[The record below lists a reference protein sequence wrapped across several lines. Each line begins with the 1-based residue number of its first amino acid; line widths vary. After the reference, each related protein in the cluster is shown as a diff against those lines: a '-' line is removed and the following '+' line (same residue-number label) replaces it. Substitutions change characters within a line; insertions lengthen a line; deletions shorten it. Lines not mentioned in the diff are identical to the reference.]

1 MKRNNNKIHQPLIL
15 ICLATLLLFLLSLS
29 KLPLCFLNGQQKID
43 ILADIRKTEPV
54 VLPKISMVKVTAQQV
69 ITHLTQPKDST
80 FIIDFGV
87 DSINSLQH
95 FYQKLDSIKV
105 SHNKIR
111 IAYFGDSFV
120 EGDEMTDELRFR
132 LQSLYGGNGIGFLPM
147 QSSVAQLYSQVNIKS
162 SGWKDYNFRENPSKL
177 PLGISGHLFYSTG
190 NGMVDYSP
198 KTNMPPTTVKLYT
211 GKLEKDAVVYLNNN
225 GTSGVVGLNINQP
238 INETV
243 LANNTP
249 IKTIKITSNNEHI
262 PFYGVSMEGVTGVYL
277 DNYAFRG
284 NTSALNQQISNEVMN
299 QLNNYLHYD
308 LIIVHYGINAVE
320 HDQTEFEWFEISMKN
335 LIRNIRKGFGSV
347 PILLVSTSDM
357 GHKYGNEYLTE
368 KGVPYMVA
376 TQREIARKNN
386 VAFWNL
392 YQAMGGENTM
402 VNWVEGDTV
411 FACKDYTH
419 LNSNGAKK
427 VGDLFFDKMMASKNY
442 YKQLLNSKK

>member
-1 MKRNNNKIHQPLIL
+1 MKKNNNKIHQPLIL
-15 ICLATLLLFLLSLS
+15 ISSATLLLFFLSFS
-29 KLPLCFLNGQQKID
+29 TLPLGFFNGQRTID
-43 ILADIRKTEPV
+43 ILADIRKTEPKRV
-54 VLPKISMVKVTAQQV
+54 PIIARAKETTQQV

-80 FIIDFGV
+80 FIVDFDF
-87 DSINSLQH
+87 DSINSLQY
-95 FYQKLDSIKV
+95 FFQKLDNIKV
-105 SHNKIR
+105 SHNKVR

-120 EGDEMTDELRFR
+120 EGDEMTDELRLRFQT
-132 LQSLYGGNGIGFLPM
+132 LFGGNGIGFLPM
-147 QSSVAQLYSQVNIKS
+147 QSTVAQLYTQINING
-162 SGWKDYNFRENPSKL
+162 SGWKDYNFRDNPAKL

-211 GKLEKDAVVYLNNN
+211 GKLEKDAVVYINTN
-225 GTSGVVGLNINQP
+225 GTNQVVGLNINNP

-243 LANNTP
+243 LASNTP
-249 IKTIKITSNNEHI
+249 IKSLKITSNNEHI
-262 PFYGVSMEGVTGVYL
+262 PYYGVSMEGLKGVYL
-277 DNYAFRG
+277 DNYSFRG
-284 NTSALNQQISNEVMN
+284 NTSILNQQITNEVMT
-299 QLNNYLHYD
+299 QLNKYLHYD

-335 LIRNIRKGFGSV
+335 LIRNIRKGFGNV

-392 YQAMGGENTM
+392 YKAMGGENTM

-411 FACKDYTH
+411 LACKDYTH
-419 LNSNGAKK
+419 LNSVGAKK
-427 VGDLFFDKMMASKNY
+427 VGDLFFDKLLASKNY
-442 YKQLLNSKK
+442 YQRLLNTKK